1 MTPDAF
7 RRIALALPEA
17 EERAHMHHPDFRVG
31 GKIFATLAYP
41 DESRG
46 MVKLTPEQQYNVVRE
61 WPDAFAPVK
70 GAWGLKGCTSV
81 RLAKATAAALRPAM
95 KMAWEGARASKPAKR
110 TATPKARAARNRPV

>member
-17 EERAHMHHPDFRVG
+17 EERAHMRHPDFRVG

-41 DESRG
+41 DEAWG

-81 RLAKATAAALRPAM
+81 RLPKATAVALRPAM
-95 KMAWEGARASKPAKR
+95 KMAWEGARTAKPAR
-110 TATPKARAARNRPV
+110 SARGQAGRPTPRPL